1 VRERNAINDTSPKQ
15 TDEMDWWNDDGT
27 LRFNHLTVSPRTRM
41 VLKDGT
47 EIHLTPMKFELLLFL
62 ASYPGQVFTREELT
76 HKVWDYITPV
86 ECSTV
91 TLHIRRLREKM
102 KGSLWRP
109 TYIKAVWGTGYK
121 CEG

>member
-1 VRERNAINDTSPKQ
+1 
-15 TDEMDWWNDDGT
+15 MDWWNDDGT